1 MSLQRIIA
9 IIIKELLQLKRD
21 KKMYPLL
28 FTAPLVQLVVLG
40 YAATFD
46 IKNIPTGILDQDNTF
61 MSRQYTDAFSY
72 NGYFSVLYR
81 ARTRD
86 ELCRLLDAGD
96 IKIGLDIPRDFQ
108 KDLKKN
114 LPAQVH
120 VLVDGAD
127 SNSATIGLTY
137 VNIISQK
144 FSSKLIL
151 QNIDTAAFREG
162 DFLGTWRRAI
172 GKSLLVDD
180 AMRIWYNPELVSKY
194 FFVPGV
200 ICMILLIVTTNL
212 TSLSLVKEK
221 EIGTMEQL
229 MVTPVKASEILLGK
243 LFPFIIIGFLDV
255 IFIVLAALFIFDVH
269 VKGSLVLL
277 FLFSGFFLFSTL
289 GLGIFI
295 STVSRSQEQAMIIA
309 FFFILNMN
317 MLCGVIF
324 PIENMPAVIQ
334 WFTYLLPL
342 RYFAII
348 VRGLFLKGVGLDV
361 LWDQG
366 LYLLLCGIII
376 FALSLSRMKKKI
388 S

>member
-1 MSLQRIIA
+1 
-9 IIIKELLQLKRD
+9 
-21 KKMYPLL
+21 
-28 FTAPLVQLVVLG
+28 
-40 YAATFD
+40 
-46 IKNIPTGILDQDNTF
+46 
-61 MSRQYTDAFSY
+61 
-72 NGYFSVLYR
+72 
-81 ARTRD
+81 
-86 ELCRLLDAGD
+86 
-96 IKIGLDIPRDFQ
+96 
-108 KDLKKN
+108 
-114 LPAQVH
+114 
-120 VLVDGAD
+120 
-127 SNSATIGLTY
+127 
-137 VNIISQK
+137 
-144 FSSKLIL
+144 
-151 QNIDTAAFREG
+151 
-162 DFLGTWRRAI
+162 
-172 GKSLLVDD
+172 
-180 AMRIWYNPELVSKY
+180 MRIWYNPELISKY

-229 MVTPVKASEILLGK
+229 MVTPVKASEILMGK
-243 LFPFIIIGFLDV
+243 LIPFIIIGFLDV

-295 STVSRSQEQAMIIA
+295 STISRSQEQAMIIA

-324 PIENMPAVIQ
+324 PIENMPPVIQ

>member
-1 MSLQRIIA
+1 M
-9 IIIKELLQLKRD
+9 
-21 KKMYPLL
+21 
-28 FTAPLVQLVVLG
+28 G
-40 YAATFD
+40 
-46 IKNIPTGILDQDNTF
+46 
-61 MSRQYTDAFSY
+61 
-72 NGYFSVLYR
+72 
-81 ARTRD
+81 
-86 ELCRLLDAGD
+86 
-96 IKIGLDIPRDFQ
+96 
-108 KDLKKN
+108 
-114 LPAQVH
+114 
-120 VLVDGAD
+120 
-127 SNSATIGLTY
+127 
-137 VNIISQK
+137 
-144 FSSKLIL
+144 KLI
-151 QNIDTAAFREG
+151 
-162 DFLGTWRRAI
+162 
-172 GKSLLVDD
+172 
-180 AMRIWYNPELVSKY
+180 
-194 FFVPGV
+194 
-200 ICMILLIVTTNL
+200 
-212 TSLSLVKEK
+212 
-221 EIGTMEQL
+221 
-229 MVTPVKASEILLGK
+229 
-243 LFPFIIIGFLDV
+243 PFIIIGFLDV

-277 FLFSGFFLFSTL
+277 FIFSGFFLFSTL

>member
-1 MSLQRIIA
+1 LPGQRTSPNGRQQQIGCRAASPVFSQEIDHLTA
-9 IIIKELLQLKRD
+9 STSKQQRD
-21 KKMYPLL
+21 SGQ
-28 FTAPLVQLVVLG
+28 F
-40 YAATFD
+40 
-46 IKNIPTGILDQDNTF
+46 TGIIGGGDHH
-61 MSRQYTDAFSY
+61 RQMPPGFQ
-72 NGYFSVLYR
+72 LYG
-81 ARTRD
+81 
-86 ELCRLLDAGD
+86 EVS
-96 IKIGLDIPRDFQ
+96 
-108 KDLKKN
+108 N
-114 LPAQVH
+114 

-127 SNSATIGLTY
+127 SNSGTIGLTY

-151 QNIDTAAFREG
+151 QSIDTAAFREG
-162 DFLGTWRRAI
+162 DFLGTWRREI
-172 GKSLLVDD
+172 GKSMLVDD
-180 AMRIWYNPELVSKY
+180 AMRIWYNPELISKY

-243 LFPFIIIGFLDV
+243 LIPFIIIGFLDI
-255 IFIVLAALFIFDVH
+255 IFILLAALFIFDVH

-317 MLCGVIF
+317 MLCGIIF
-324 PIENMPAVIQ
+324 PIENMPQVIQ

-366 LYLLLCGIII
+366 LYLLLCGIVI
-376 FALSLSRMKKKI
+376 FALSLSRMKKKV